1 MKKLLSNEE
10 IELVNELA
18 KQELIASHSYLH
30 IANCMRN
37 KGFFGAEKFF
47 ESESLDEREHY
58 NTWAKFMNDMYEEVE
73 VPALEAVTMEADTLL
88 EAIEVALEM
97 EEELLSK
104 YEDACGNKVSPK
116 LLIKLYDFI
125 EIQTKAVGEYADLLA
140 RVNLTNES
148 ILIDQELGK

>member
-1 MKKLLSNEE
+1 MKKLLSKEE
-10 IELVNELA
+10 ISLINELA

-30 IANCMRN
+30 LANCMRN
-37 KGFFGAEKFF
+37 KGYFGTEKFF
-47 ESESLDEREHY
+47 TSESLDEREHY

-73 VPALEAVTMEADTLL
+73 VPALEAVTIDADNLL
-88 EAIEVALEM
+88 DAIEVALEM

-104 YEDACGNKVSPK
+104 YEDACSQGVSPK
-116 LLIKLYDFI
+116 VLIKLYDFI